1 MEIGTKMQDAI
12 NHQIKEELESAYI
25 YLSMSAYLQSLSL
38 PGFAHWMRIQ
48 SQEELAHA
56 LKFFD
61 HIAERGGRVVLES
74 LNTPPL
80 EFAGPTG
87 VFEKALE
94 HERYIT
100 ERIHQLY
107 ATAMEERDFASLGLL
122 QWFADE
128 QVEEEANAM
137 QIVETL
143 RRVGD
148 KGQALVMLD
157 FQLGKRGGDD

>member
-1 MEIGTKMQDAI
+1 MEIGTKLQDAI
-12 NHQIKEELESAYI
+12 NHQIREELASAYI
-25 YLSMSAYLQSLSL
+25 YLSMSAYLQSLNL

-61 HIAERGGRVVLES
+61 HIVGRGGRVVLEGID
-74 LNTPPL
+74 TPPL
-80 EFAGPTG
+80 EFAGPTA
-87 VFEKALE
+87 VFEKALD

-100 ERIHQLY
+100 NRIHELY
-107 ATAMEERDFASLGLL
+107 GLAMSEKDFASLGLL
-122 QWFADE
+122 QWFVNE
-128 QVEEEANAM
+128 QVEEEANAA

-143 RRVGD
+143 RRVGE

-157 FQLGKRGGDD
+157 HQLGARGA